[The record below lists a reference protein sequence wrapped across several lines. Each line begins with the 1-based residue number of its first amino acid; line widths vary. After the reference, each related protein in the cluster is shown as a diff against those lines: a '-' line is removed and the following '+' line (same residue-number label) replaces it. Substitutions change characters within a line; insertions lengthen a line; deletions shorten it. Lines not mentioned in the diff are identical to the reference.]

1 MKKEKRLKQVFAV
14 FGLCAVMAAVPAGVV
29 NAEDAGSGSTEMDVQ
44 GQAEYDLEKGGT
56 QSFEIV
62 DENGKETEI
71 VVEEVPGIAR
81 VANGTYKITGKL
93 KGHWTAGFYIDI
105 KGNRLIKAHDKFY
118 KVTKGSIS
126 NMRLQKESDAQATLT
141 LNYKINDF
149 TKISK
154 VRVKILNKK
163 LMVKTL

>member
-81 VANGTYKITGKL
+81 VANGTYKISRNK
-93 KGHWTAGFYIDI
+93 KGNRTAGFYIDI
-105 KGNRLIKAHDKFY
+105 KGN
-118 KVTKGSIS
+118 KGTMLSKDS
-126 NMRLQKESDAQATLT
+126 NTQATLT
-141 LNYKINDF
+141 LKFDGDIIE
-149 TKISK
+149 ISK
-154 VRVKILNKK
+154 VRAKISNEK
-163 LMVKTL
+163 LVVQIS